1 VRLVTWNCCRGGFD
15 AKVRALDG
23 LRYDIALVQEIARPD
38 GKNLPT
44 RLWIGDKPTHG
55 VAAVAANGFTLRRH
69 RSPLG
74 PLDPV
79 VPIQVSGPRSF
90 NLIAVWGR
98 QESRYIRGVHARLV
112 ALKGV
117 VRRRPTVIA
126 GDFNS
131 NTIWDKP
138 RAPIDHSRFVAW
150 MREELGLVS
159 AYHAHFGEAHGMES
173 TPTYFH
179 TWQRPKPYHIDY
191 VFIPEAWRNR
201 LANVY
206 VGGYED
212 WSKLSDHRPL
222 SVELDLP

>member
-1 VRLVTWNCCRGGFD
+1 MRLVTWNCCRGGFD

-38 GKNLPT
+38 GRNRPT
-44 RLWIGDKPTHG
+44 RLWVGDKPTHG

>member
-15 AKVRALDG
+15 AKVRARDG

-131 NTIWDKP
+131 NTIWYKP
-138 RAPIDHSRFVAW
+138 RAPLDHSRFVAW

>member
-1 VRLVTWNCCRGGFD
+1 MRLVTWNCCRGGFD

-38 GKNLPT
+38 GENLPT